1 MKKIKFFSNLFLF
14 VCLFSLNGMAAQQGM
29 VSDIEMAT
37 DLYRSGKIYVVVLCL
52 VVIFLGLSI
61 FLFSLDRKLRKL
73 ENSIHS

>member
-1 MKKIKFFSNLFLF
+1 
-14 VCLFSLNGMAAQQGM
+14 MAAQQGM